1 MSVFLRVTTEL
12 VVQQNEESLVV
23 ALFGPTSPLSLRP
36 AEEVVC
42 LHLVLEDALD
52 TGLERAIE
60 KLHIERCAINLC

>member
-1 MSVFLRVTTEL
+1 MSVFLRVTTDSEL

-23 ALFGPTSPLSLRP
+23 ALFGPTSPLRP

-60 KLHIERCAINLC
+60 KLHIERCAIYLC